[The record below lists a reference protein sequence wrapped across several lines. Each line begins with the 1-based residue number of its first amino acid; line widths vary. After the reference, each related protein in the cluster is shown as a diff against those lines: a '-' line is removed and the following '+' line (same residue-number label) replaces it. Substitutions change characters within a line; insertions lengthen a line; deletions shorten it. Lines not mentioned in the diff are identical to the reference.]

1 MRDCLKIYEDKEG
14 HRHFD
19 YYFPSI
25 SSFVKYTRE
34 APINDKI
41 FTRFKRASEST
52 LLAYGTDTLEETFDH
67 LINGYHTQYP
77 EYRRMSQI
85 KNISFYRP
93 IEEIN
98 ETTVL
103 SYDGG
108 YVDINAYLAG
118 EAKCM
123 RKTVYQE
130 TRSFINFYIQLLLS
144 SDVTEKENINRG
156 IIALEI
162 IRELEL
168 SGVSVNIIGIA
179 GLEAKNDDYIE
190 EMLVK
195 IILKSANMPFNESKC
210 IGPLTRVEFP
220 RRAIMRLIE
229 ATPFDMKVAKH
240 LQSSYGRAKEFDEIK
255 PTLPLKKGDIYLGN
269 PRLLGIRPGY
279 TIERKDRFKKE
290 SEPMRY
296 MIHGKDIYED
306 FETTLECLKLK
317 DVIKLK
323 KRLK

>member
-1 MRDCLKIYEDKEG
+1 MRDYLNIYEDKEG
-14 HRHFD
+14 YRHFD
-19 YYFPSI
+19 YYFPSL

-34 APINDKI
+34 APINEKI

-52 LLAYGTDTLEETFDH
+52 LLAYGSDTLEETFDH
-67 LINGYHTQYP
+67 LISGYHNQYP
-77 EYRRMSQI
+77 EYRRISQI

-118 EAKCM
+118 DAKCM

-130 TRSFINFYIQLLLS
+130 TRSFINFYIQLLFS
-144 SDVTEKENINRG
+144 SDVTEKENIHRG

-162 IRELEL
+162 IRALEQ

-179 GLEAKNDDYIE
+179 GLVTQNDNYRE
-190 EMLVK
+190 EMMLK
-195 IILKSANMPFNESKC
+195 INLKSSNMPFNESKC
-210 IGPLTRVEFP
+210 IGPLTRIEFP
-220 RRAIMRLIE
+220 RRAIMRLVE
-229 ATPFDMKVAKH
+229 TTPFDFSLADD
-240 LQSSYGRAKEFDEIK
+240 LRLTYGRAKEFDDLK
-255 PTLPLKKGDIYLGN
+255 PILPLKQGDIYLGN
-269 PRLLGIRPGY
+269 PRYLGIRPGY
-279 TIERKDRFKKE
+279 TIEKKERFKKS
-290 SEPMRY
+290 SEAKRY
-296 MIHGKDIYED
+296 IIRGEDIYKD
-306 FETTLECLKLK
+306 FETTLECLQLEN
-317 DVIKLK
+317 VIKLK